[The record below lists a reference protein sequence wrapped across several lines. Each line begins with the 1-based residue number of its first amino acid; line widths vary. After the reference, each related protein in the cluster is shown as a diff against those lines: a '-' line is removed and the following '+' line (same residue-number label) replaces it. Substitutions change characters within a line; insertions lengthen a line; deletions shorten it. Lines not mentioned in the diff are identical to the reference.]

1 MSLPIPPLSLRTTNL
16 GLHSDME
23 YDSHSSSAYPASS
36 ATSDSEVETPISPNS
51 AALRSSISSLQDFEL
66 RTVLVKLAEE
76 STHFQHAIMKEVAH
90 FRPFVADTHTPTK
103 APKTKKSKT
112 RSKSRRNLKNLSVST
127 EKQSEQPSTAHVVY
141 HPGNLEE
148 EVYEFLSRS
157 PDQVAFKVV
166 RTITM
171 WSCCDEDELSPGCMA
186 TPSPT
191 IDSFVH
197 HQTQTDLPDHNS
209 QEKDFDP
216 HRGRSPT
223 VHHHNHDHGQDS
235 LASPNIPA
243 PFTFWV
249 ALIHSFAQSYF
260 GDLHSF
266 IIS

>member
-1 MSLPIPPLSLRTTNL
+1 MPHLRDRDMSLPIPPLSLRTTNL

-90 FRPFVADTHTPTK
+90 FRPFVTDTHTPTK

-141 HPGNLEE
+141 HPGMCASLYPPSISFP
-148 EVYEFLSRS
+148 VATLAVLPHAQRYSSIHSLTLFIRAIPLRKFDADGIDLAQVISRKRFTSSFRVHQTRSRS
-157 PDQVAFKVV
+157 RSCARSRCGVVATK
-166 RTITM
+166 T
-171 WSCCDEDELSPGCMA
+171 
-186 TPSPT
+186 
-191 IDSFVH
+191 
-197 HQTQTDLPDHNS
+197 N
-209 QEKDFDP
+209 
-216 HRGRSPT
+216 
-223 VHHHNHDHGQDS
+223 
-235 LASPNIPA
+235 
-243 PFTFWV
+243 
-249 ALIHSFAQSYF
+249 
-260 GDLHSF
+260 
-266 IIS
+266 